1 VIDISERLKL
11 IAKQIKYRRIVDIG
25 TDHGY
30 IPIYL
35 CQLNKIDYALASDVS
50 KGSLQKAETNIKKYM
65 LENKIKVV
73 LSNGFDNI
81 DEIVDTAVIAGMGG
95 SLIINILK
103 NNYVSSL
110 KQIVLQPQLDIC
122 DVRKHIH
129 SIGFKIDNEQMIVE
143 QSKYYNIISAIKG
156 YEKYDKEQYYKFGKI
171 LIENK
176 SSVLKENIVNKIKK
190 YDIII
195 KTLNTKNSI
204 KADERKEYLKKEINY
219 LEEVLQWL

>member
-1 VIDISERLKL
+1 MIDISERLKV
-11 IAKQIKYRRIVDIG
+11 IAKQINYRRIVDIG
-25 TDHGY
+25 TDHSY

-35 CQLNKIDYALASDVS
+35 CQLNKIDYALASDIS

-81 DEIVDTAVIAGMGG
+81 NEIVDTAVIAGMGG
-95 SLIINILK
+95 NLIINILK
-103 NNYVSSL
+103 NNYISNL

-122 DVRKHIH
+122 DVRKYIH

-143 QSKYYNIISAIKG
+143 QNKYYNIISAIKG

-176 SSVLKENIVNKIKK
+176 SNVLKENIVNRIKK

-195 KTLNTKNSI
+195 KTLDTKNSI

>member
-1 VIDISERLKL
+1 VIDISERLKV
-11 IAKQIKYRRIVDIG
+11 IAKQINYRRIVDIG
-25 TDHGY
+25 TDHSY

-35 CQLNKIDYALASDVS
+35 CQLNKIDYALASDIS

-95 SLIINILK
+95 NLIINILK
-103 NNYVSSL
+103 NNYISNL

-122 DVRKHIH
+122 DVRKYIH
-129 SIGFKIDNEQMIVE
+129 SVGFKIDNEQMIVE
-143 QSKYYNIISAIKG
+143 QNKYYNIISAIKG

-176 SSVLKENIVNKIKK
+176 SNVLKENIVNKIKK

-195 KTLNTKNSI
+195 KTLDTKNSI

>member
-1 VIDISERLKL
+1 MIDISERLKV

-25 TDHGY
+25 TDHSY

-50 KGSLQKAETNIKKYM
+50 KGSLQKAQTNIKKYM

-95 SLIINILK
+95 NLIINILK
-103 NNYVSSL
+103 NNYVSNL

-122 DVRKHIH
+122 DVRKYIH

-143 QSKYYNIISAIKG
+143 QNKYYNIISAIKG
-156 YEKYDKEQYYKFGKI
+156 YERYDKEQYYKFGKI